1 MAALIAA
8 LLAGG
13 AGFVAGHEWAWTRAR
28 RMSRDIDG
36 LVASVLAEMPFPS
49 PALRD
54 SAKASHSLGVAAQ
67 PPDEG
72 ARR

>member
-28 RMSRDIDG
+28 RMSRDLDG

-49 PALRD
+49 PASGRRWPE
-54 SAKASHSLGVAAQ
+54 G
-67 PPDEG
+67 PDEG
-72 ARR
+72 APR